1 MSDESSYYIS
11 ILVGMRF
18 DLQKKPMTPE
28 YQTQITEYEKK
39 LSEFSLPELEAEY
52 QRAELVKL
60 RFGKPEH
67 ALSKSEQ
74 ERLSKLSPS
83 ELALYESA
91 SEDET
96 VKNLVEAHRFRAL
109 TPELRAAYFGEP
121 PDYASW
127 GVLDCWTIDEA
138 TSLTLELNP
147 KIDLFS
153 KMKESRKVFARTTSS
168 SRATKARHAVKVS
181 RKKIW
186 KEISVWGFPADPLL
200 FEICDESEAALEH
213 WAFADA
219 AAEYIQLQ
227 DRIAR
232 GIDAGKLGEKIIPV
246 EYMLWAANSGIT
258 VPNELKQA
266 IEARNEITDWKAR
279 NDDLLK
285 QHDAIAVERD
295 GLKRELGKMLSKAY
309 PDKIHPNERRSV
321 KRLIIGMAVDAYGYN
336 PKDKRSDATPEIHK
350 GLARFKIKLD
360 EGTIH
365 KWLRASEDELS
376 PGWEEEYRKPVKG
389 GER

>member
-1 MSDESSYYIS
+1 MSDECSYYIN

-18 DLQKKPMTPE
+18 DLEKKSMTPE
-28 YQTQITEYEKK
+28 YQTQIEKYKTK
-39 LSEFSLPELEAEY
+39 LSGFSLPELEAEY
-52 QRAELVKL
+52 QRAGLVKL

-67 ALSKSEQ
+67 ALSESELVEKGYYE

-83 ELALYESA
+83 ELVHYESA

-109 TPELRAAYFGEP
+109 TPELRASYFGEA
-121 PDYASW
+121 PDYVHW
-127 GVLDCWTIDEA
+127 GELDCWTIDEA

-147 KIDLFS
+147 KVDLFS
-153 KMKESRKVFARTTSS
+153 KMKESRKVFAATTSS

-181 RKKIW
+181 REKIW
-186 KEISVWGFPADPLL
+186 KEISVCGFPADPLL

-227 DRIAR
+227 DRITRA
-232 GIDAGKLGEKIIPV
+232 IDASKLGEKIIPV
-246 EYMLWAANSGIT
+246 EYMLWAVNSGTT
-258 VPNELKQA
+258 VPIELKQA

-279 NDDLLK
+279 YDDLFR
-285 QHDAIAVERD
+285 QHEEAAGERD
-295 GLKRELGKMLSKAY
+295 GLKRELEKMRLKARR
-309 PDKIHPNERRSV
+309 DKIHPNERGSV

-336 PKDKRSDATPEIHK
+336 PKDQRSKATPEIHK
-350 GLARFKIKLD
+350 GLARFEVKVNED
-360 EGTIH
+360 TIL
-365 KWLRASEDELS
+365 KWLRESAEEL
-376 PGWEEEYRKPVKG
+376 PLDWEKAYR
-389 GER
+389 